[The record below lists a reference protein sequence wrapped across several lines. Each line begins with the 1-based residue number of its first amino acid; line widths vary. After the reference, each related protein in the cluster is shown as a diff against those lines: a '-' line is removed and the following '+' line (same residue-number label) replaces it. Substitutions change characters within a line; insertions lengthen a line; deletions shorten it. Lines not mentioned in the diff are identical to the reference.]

1 MTLLL
6 LKLFISITIL
16 CGLYFYARKDKNKHR
31 FKSNANRVDSADR
44 SNRQASRH
52 LQIKLLQ
59 LLHGDRHAANRL
71 IALAKTRNPSK
82 SIDWCVEKVIFDLQR
97 DRGRY

>member
-6 LKLFISITIL
+6 LKLFISIAIL

-31 FKSNANRVDSADR
+31 FKSNANREDAADR
-44 SNRQASRH
+44 SNRQVARH

-71 IALAKTRNPSK
+71 IALAKTRNPDR